1 MTQRVE
7 LLKTVE
13 HRESEERV
21 LHKAGQQALLDL
33 FGLLQDPHLTK
44 VNPELIPVLKESFFL
59 YPPSFFNQLGF
70 LAEEPIF
77 RSQEQQKGHWFYE
90 KCMAQKVIEFS
101 SQIKEW
107 FGENDEFIADLVFMI
122 VAGDIGKAGPVE
134 VADHEPEAVV
144 RRIYNQAVFHKKHK
158 QWIIGKSSADFPP
171 GIREQI
177 ELLPKEPHS
186 LESQAPYQRVFTL
199 GEFYNLSIDAYLYVI
214 QQVSLEEAT
223 EDSEL
228 QEKALR
234 LFSLTPDE
242 REYLVTS
249 GRDPQTTPMRRFF
262 TTSHITFGDMYLK
275 QEGLL
280 NEHQLSL
287 VDQALSHHFS
297 QGMVPQELDVRK
309 VTDEK
314 WVKVTAFLE
323 ILDKV
328 QAGYSRWQVSQPNEV
343 LEKNRSLIEKGLE
356 QNYPGMDQLPQ
367 WYGEVFLWMFQVGIL
382 KPPVQETQE

>member
-1 MTQRVE
+1 MTHRVE
-7 LLKTVE
+7 SWRAVE
-13 HRESEERV
+13 HRESEEKV

-33 FGLLQDPHLTK
+33 FGLLQDPHLSEI
-44 VNPELIPVLKESFFL
+44 NPELIPVLKESFFS

-70 LAEEPIF
+70 LSEEPVF

-90 KCMAQKVIEFS
+90 QCMAQKVLEFS
-101 SQIKEW
+101 PQIKEW
-107 FGENDEFIADLVFMI
+107 FGENDAFIADLVFMI

-158 QWIIGKSSADFPP
+158 QWLVGKSSADFPP
-171 GIREQI
+171 EIRQQL

-186 LESQAPYQRVFTL
+186 LESPAPYYRVFSL
-199 GEFYNLSIDAYLYVI
+199 GEFYNLPIDAYLYVI
-214 QQVSLEEAT
+214 QQVSLQQAG
-223 EDSEL
+223 DDPEL

-234 LFSLTPDE
+234 LFSLTPEE

-262 TTSHITFGDMYLK
+262 TTSHITFGNMYLK

-297 QGMVPQELDVRK
+297 QGMVPSELDVRK
-309 VTDEK
+309 TMDEK

-328 QAGYSRWQVSQPNEV
+328 QAGYSRWQGSQPNEV

-356 QNYPGMDQLPQ
+356 QNYPGMEHLRE
-367 WYGEVFLWMFQVGIL
+367 WYGKTFDWMVKSGIL
-382 KPPVQETQE
+382 TPTEESKK